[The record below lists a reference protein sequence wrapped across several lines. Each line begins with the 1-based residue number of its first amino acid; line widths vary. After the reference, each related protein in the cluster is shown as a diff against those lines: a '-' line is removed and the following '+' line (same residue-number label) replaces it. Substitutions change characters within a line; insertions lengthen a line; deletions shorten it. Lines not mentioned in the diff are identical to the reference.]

1 MNQWLLK
8 PWRAAFFTV
17 LLVWLDQLTK
27 ELAICYLKG
36 QDPFVIWD
44 GVFELRYLEN
54 HGAAFGIFQGQRVFF
69 LFMGLAV
76 FAAGVYL
83 FLKMSKDAKF
93 FPLRLIGIF
102 VVAGAWGNMLDRFRL
117 SYVVDFLYFRLI
129 DFPIFN
135 VADIYVSVSV
145 AVLAVLIFFYY
156 KDEDLQGLL
165 VKKTNEEDGA

>member
-1 MNQWLLK
+1 MNRFLCRPVGIALLT
-8 PWRAAFFTV
+8 F
-17 LLVWLDQLTK
+17 LLVALDQATK
-27 ELAICYLKG
+27 GMAVQYLKG

-69 LFMGLAV
+69 LLMGLAV